1 MPMLGPSGETTGLNF
16 MVQKLRRAA
25 AVQIGCLEKVER
37 DHTMRGTK
45 MSRQRRNPQ
54 ALEDPKLSVVIPVYN
69 EKNTL
74 EELLRRVIDDPTRK
88 EIILVD
94 DFSTDGTRQKLEAM
108 AKLQAAGESAAPVD
122 DGGDAIAL
130 RDLRIFFQEKN
141 QGKGAALRQ
150 GFAEV
155 TGDIVLVQDAD
166 LEYDPRDYPK
176 LLEPILDGRA
186 EVVFGSRFL
195 GGPQRVHYFWHYVAN
210 KALTLL
216 SDIFTNLKLT
226 DMETCYKV
234 FRVETLKG
242 IKIKSNR
249 FGFEP
254 EITAKIAKGNWRIYE
269 VPISYAGRTYE
280 EGKKITWKDGVKA
293 LWCIVWFSFFD

>member
-1 MPMLGPSGETTGLNF
+1 
-16 MVQKLRRAA
+16 
-25 AVQIGCLEKVER
+25 
-37 DHTMRGTK
+37 
-45 MSRQRRNPQ
+45 MSRQRRNPK
-54 ALEDPKLSVVIPVYN
+54 ALNDPKLSVVIPVYN
-69 EKNTL
+69 EKDTL
-74 EELLRRVIDDPTRK
+74 GEILRRVIEDPTQK

-94 DFSTDGTRQKLEAM
+94 DFSTDGTRQKLEKM
-108 AKLQAAGESAAPVD
+108 AQMQTTEGSFADAEEGGEP
-122 DGGDAIAL
+122 IPL

-141 QGKGAALRQ
+141 QGKGAALRR
-150 GFAEV
+150 GFAQV

-176 LLEPILDGRA
+176 LLEPIVDGRA
-186 EVVFGSRFL
+186 DVVYGSRFL

-234 FRVETLKG
+234 FRAETLKG
-242 IKIKSNR
+242 ITIKSNR

-254 EITAKIAKGNWRIYE
+254 EITAKIAKGNWRVYE

-293 LWCIVWFSFFD
+293 LWCIVWFRFVD